1 MTARATLA
9 IVGLLFH
16 ATVHPDHARAQTET
30 VPEVAAPAPYSGP
43 LISGETAAIT
53 GLLFGAALLGDR
65 SFRQEVQSHRSTTTN
80 SLAKIG
86 KTLGEWQFLVPA
98 ISGGL
103 LAGQLSG
110 SRDLKRVMFHAGA
123 AAILATGVTT
133 GLKYSIGRTRP
144 GASGDPHQYRP
155 FSGWNSFP
163 SGHTAAAFAFA
174 TSIADE
180 TGDSWSDVILY
191 SGATLTALSRVH
203 DDRHWASDVII
214 GALMGHVSARWVTR
228 RMGPVRV
235 APAAV
240 AVDLQF

>member
-1 MTARATLA
+1 MAARATLA
-9 IVGLLFH
+9 CVGLLFQ
-16 ATVHPDHARAQTET
+16 ATVHPAQAPAQADS
-30 VPEVAAPAPYSGP
+30 VPDAVAPAPHSVP
-43 LISGETAAIT
+43 LISGKTAAIT
-53 GLLFGAALLGDR
+53 GILFTAALLGDH
-65 SFRQEVQSHRSTTTN
+65 SLRQEVQSHRSNTTN

-98 ISGGL
+98 LSGGL

-123 AAILATGVTT
+123 AVVLATGVTT

-144 GASGDPHQYRP
+144 GSGDSDRLRP
-155 FSGWNSFP
+155 FSGSNSFP

-174 TSIADE
+174 SSIADE
-180 TGDSWSDVILY
+180 TDDSWSDVLLY
-191 SGATLTALSRVH
+191 SAATLTAMSRVH
-203 DDRHWASDVII
+203 DDRHWTSDVVI
-214 GALMGHVSARWVTR
+214 GALIGHLSGRWITR

>member
-9 IVGLLFH
+9 IAGLLFH
-16 ATVHPDHARAQTET
+16 ATVPAQAPAQADRVPD
-30 VPEVAAPAPYSGP
+30 VVAPAPHSGP
-43 LISGETAAIT
+43 LISAKTAAIT
-53 GLLFGAALLGDR
+53 GILFAAALLGDR
-65 SFRQEVQSHRSTTTN
+65 SIRQEVQSHRSNTTN

-86 KTLGEWQFLVPA
+86 NTLGEWQLLVPA

-123 AAILATGVTT
+123 AAVLATGVTT
-133 GLKYSIGRTRP
+133 GLKYSLGRTRP
-144 GASGDPHQYRP
+144 GAAGDPHQYRP

-163 SGHTAAAFAFA
+163 SGHTAAAFAVA
-174 TSIADE
+174 TSIAHE

-191 SGATLTALSRVH
+191 SAATLTAMSRVN
-203 DDRHWASDVII
+203 DDRHWTSDVLI
-214 GALMGHVSARWVTR
+214 GAFVGHLSGRWVTR

-235 APAAV
+235 TPAAV